1 MHFLRATPILGALL
15 AQALAALVLAGLLQ
29 ALLPELAGR
38 FGIAPVIGAALVLQA
53 LLSAG
58 LTRALGLA
66 VWWQWIALAF
76 PFAVA
81 LALAAGSL
89 PAWPFGLAF
98 LLLYLFFSNTARER
112 VPLYLS
118 NRATIEALGRL
129 MRERSANR
137 FIDLGS
143 GLGGVVR
150 GIAGDGRKAEGR
162 KAEGYETAPMAFLI
176 SAILSKLT
184 GRGTIYRRDIWS
196 ADITEADLVYVFL
209 SPEPMP
215 MIHDKARREMKP
227 GSLLVSNSFAIPG
240 LDADEIWDLSDRR
253 KTRLYLYAMKG

>member
-1 MHFLRATPILGALL
+1 MNFLRATPILGALL
-15 AQALAALVLAGLLQ
+15 AQALAALVVAGLLQ
-29 ALLPELAGR
+29 ALLPSLSAR
-38 FGIAPVIGAALVLQA
+38 FGIDPILWAALALQA
-53 LLSAG
+53 LLSAC

-76 PFAVA
+76 PFAMA
-81 LALAAGSL
+81 AALAAGSL

-112 VPLYLS
+112 VPLYLT
-118 NRATIEALGRL
+118 NRPTIEALRKL
-129 MRERSANR
+129 MREHGGTR

-150 GIAGDGRKAEGR
+150 GLSGDGR

-176 SAILSKLT
+176 SAVLSKLT
-184 GRGTIYRRDIWS
+184 GRGAIHRRDIWS
-196 ADITEADLVYVFL
+196 ADITDADLVYVFL

-215 MIHDKARREMKP
+215 AIHAKASREMKP

-253 KTRLYLYAMKG
+253 KTRLFLYRIKG

>member
-15 AQALAALVLAGLLQ
+15 AQALAALVVAGLLS

-38 FGIAPVIGAALVLQA
+38 FGIDPIIWGALVLQA

-58 LTRALGLA
+58 LTRGLGLA

-81 LALAAGSL
+81 LALSAGSL
-89 PAWPFGLAF
+89 PAWPFGLGF
-98 LLLYLFFSNTARER
+98 LLLYLFFSNAARER
-112 VPLYLS
+112 VPLYLT
-118 NRATIEALGRL
+118 NRATIEALSRL
-129 MRERSANR
+129 MTERGGAT

-150 GIAGDGRKAEGR
+150 GLAGKGRN
-162 KAEGYETAPMAFLI
+162 AEGYETAPMAFLI
-176 SAILSKLT
+176 SAVLSKLT
-184 GRGTIYRRDIWS
+184 GRGTIHRQDIWS
-196 ADITEADLVYVFL
+196 ADISSADIVYVFL
-209 SPEPMP
+209 SPEPMLA
-215 MIHDKARREMKP
+215 IHDKARREMKP

>member
-129 MRERSANR
+129 MRERSASH

-150 GIAGDGRKAEGR
+150 GIAGDGR

-184 GRGTIYRRDIWS
+184 GRGQIYRRDIWS

-215 MIHDKARREMKP
+215 MVHDKARREMKP